1 MTAPT
6 TATVNEVNEVNVSQ
20 LMETIDHVKQ
30 EPGVARFTFQAH
42 NEWLGGARSET
53 TIQSF
58 YHAGKENDSRPEPF
72 VLEGDEP
79 PILLGQNTAPNA
91 VEAILHAL
99 ASCLVV
105 GFIYNAA
112 AQGIRVQELEMDVEG
127 EVDLHGFLGLSEKVR
142 PGYENIELTYRVQA
156 DAPREKLE
164 ELCAYVQKTSPVL
177 DIIRNPVP
185 VSIELEA

>member
-6 TATVNEVNEVNVSQ
+6 MTQINEVNVSQ
-20 LMETIDHVKQ
+20 LMDTINHVKQ
-30 EPGVARFTFQAH
+30 EPGVARFTFQAR

-58 YHAGKENDSRPEPF
+58 VHAGNENDSRQTPF

-79 PILLGQNTAPNA
+79 PVLLGQNTAPNA
-91 VEAILHAL
+91 VEAVLHAL

-112 AQGIRVQELEMDVEG
+112 AQGIEVQSLESRLEG
-127 EVDLHGFLGLSEKVR
+127 DIDLHGFLGLSDEVR
-142 PGYENIELTYRVQA
+142 PGYENIRFTYRVEA

-164 ELCAYVQKTSPVL
+164 ELCEYVQKTSPVL
-177 DIIRNPVP
+177 DMLRDPVP
-185 VSIELEA
+185 VSIEMDA